1 MISATWYFDVIS
13 PFAYLQAMRLD
24 QLPDRVSLICKPT
37 LFAGYL
43 NHWGHL
49 GPAEIEPKKVFI
61 FRQCAWRARRMGVDF
76 KLPPNHPFNP
86 LRALRLAE
94 ALDGDLKA
102 VQAIFRSV
110 WVDGDLPDNDEGWA
124 GIQASAGVI
133 DGDAL
138 VNDPEIKARLKA
150 NGDRAIAA
158 GAFGVP
164 TFVIGGEV
172 FWGDDA
178 FDMVLDYLENP
189 DMFFDDDMKRAV
201 GLVPTAV
208 RRR

>member
-1 MISATWYFDVIS
+1 MIKAIWYFDVIS

-24 QLPDRVSLICKPT
+24 QLPDDVSLVCKPT

-61 FRQCAWRARRMGVDF
+61 FRQCAWRARSMGVDF
-76 KLPPNHPFNP
+76 NLPPNHPFNP

-110 WVDGDLPDNDEGWA
+110 WVDGNLPDNDEGWA
-124 GIQASAGVI
+124 GMQASVGVT

-138 VNDPEIKARLKA
+138 VNDPEIKARLVM
-150 NGDRAIAA
+150 NGDKAISA

-164 TFVIGGEV
+164 TFIINDEV

-178 FDMVLDYLENP
+178 FEMILDYLENP
-189 DMFFDDDMKRAV
+189 GLFAEDDMKRAV
-201 GLVPTAV
+201 GLVPTAE
-208 RRR
+208 RNR

>member
-1 MISATWYFDVIS
+1 M
-13 PFAYLQAMRLD
+13 
-24 QLPDRVSLICKPT
+24 
-37 LFAGYL
+37 
-43 NHWGHL
+43 
-49 GPAEIEPKKVFI
+49 
-61 FRQCAWRARRMGVDF
+61 
-76 KLPPNHPFNP
+76 
-86 LRALRLAE
+86 
-94 ALDGDLKA
+94 
-102 VQAIFRSV
+102 QAIFLSV

-150 NGDRAIAA
+150 NGDKAIAA

-189 DMFFDDDMKRAV
+189 DMFLDDDMKRAV

>member
-138 VNDPEIKARLKA
+138 VNDPEIKARLKT
-150 NGDRAIAA
+150 NGDKAIAA

-189 DMFFDDDMKRAV
+189 DMFSDDDMKRAD